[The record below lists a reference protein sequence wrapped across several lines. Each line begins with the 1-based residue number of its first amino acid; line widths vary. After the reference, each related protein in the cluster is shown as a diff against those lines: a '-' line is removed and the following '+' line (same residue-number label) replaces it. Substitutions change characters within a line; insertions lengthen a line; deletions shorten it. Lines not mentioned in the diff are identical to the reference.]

1 MSNEADERAIAA
13 TAIKNYV
20 RIVEGTDENLDVSA
34 SSEAVDQAMTKTYI
48 VEQTEQFRVRAA
60 SEEQALAFVVDGSE
74 DHVEWL
80 ACTNRQVL

>member
-13 TAIKNYV
+13 TAIKN
-20 RIVEGTDENLDVSA
+20 
-34 SSEAVDQAMTKTYI
+34 YI